1 MSMDKTVFIQIKA
14 CLFKE
19 TSAGKGNPLQYFVI
33 KIKLILGID

>member
-1 MSMDKTVFIQIKA
+1 MSVDKTVFTRINA

-33 KIKLILGID
+33 KLSSYQQ